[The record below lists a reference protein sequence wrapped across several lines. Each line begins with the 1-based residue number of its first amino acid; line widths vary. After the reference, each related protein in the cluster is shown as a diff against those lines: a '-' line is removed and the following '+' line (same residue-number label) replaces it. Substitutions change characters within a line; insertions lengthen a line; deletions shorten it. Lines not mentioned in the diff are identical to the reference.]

1 MRLDSY
7 GIPSREKFAQLGER
21 TDQFEYACEQFGQ
34 PLYVFIYH
42 FNEGKEY
49 DIFPSGS
56 APYKHCTVK
65 NITAPFPPSPLLPG
79 LDFIEERKD
88 NMTTFYHWRAEYF
101 LFTMDYLFHKNTGL
115 PY

>member
-1 MRLDSY
+1 MAAVVLIDQKYFRTILFDTDAD
-7 GIPSREKFAQLGER
+7 KFAALGER
-21 TDQFEYACEQFGQ
+21 TDEFEYACEQFGQ

-65 NITAPFPPSPLLPG
+65 
-79 LDFIEERKD
+79 
-88 NMTTFYHWRAEYF
+88 
-101 LFTMDYLFHKNTGL
+101 
-115 PY
+115 